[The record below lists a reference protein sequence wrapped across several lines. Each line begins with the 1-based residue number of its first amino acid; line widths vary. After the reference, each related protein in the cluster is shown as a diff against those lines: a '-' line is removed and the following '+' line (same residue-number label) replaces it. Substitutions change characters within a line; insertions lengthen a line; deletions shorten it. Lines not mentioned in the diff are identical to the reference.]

1 MSVFEAAE
9 SGDRVAALR
18 ALRGSL
24 AREIDACESSR
35 DLPALSRQLVMV
47 MRELHELAPP
57 AAEVDEVDEIAQRR
71 AARHAGST
79 KGQARAKRSS

>member
-18 ALRGSL
+18 ALRGALS
-24 AREIDACESSR
+24 REIDACESSR

-71 AARHAGST
+71 AARHAGSA